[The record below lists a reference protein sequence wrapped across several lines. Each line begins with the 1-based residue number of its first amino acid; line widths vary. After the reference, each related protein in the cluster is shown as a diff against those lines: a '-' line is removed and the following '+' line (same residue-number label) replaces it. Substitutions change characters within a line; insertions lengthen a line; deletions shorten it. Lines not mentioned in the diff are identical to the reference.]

1 MMNALVDLLKGVA
14 PTLATALGGPLAGAA
29 VAFLSSKFG
38 VPADQVAQTVAGMTP
53 ADLVRMKELDY
64 EFEKFKL
71 ENAQALNLAQLEVN
85 KIEAASAS
93 FWVSGWRPAAGWVC
107 VSALALTYIP
117 KAFVLSAFWA
127 YQSYLILTNPAVNL
141 PTLAPF
147 PDLGVTDL
155 IGLLMALLGMAGLR
169 SFDKRANGG

>member
-1 MMNALVDLLKGVA
+1 MDGIADLLKSVA
-14 PTLATALGGPLAGAA
+14 PGIATALGGPLAGAA
-29 VAFLSSKFG
+29 VAFLSKKFG
-38 VPADQVAQTVAGMTP
+38 VPADQLAQTIAGMTP
-53 ADLVRMKELDY
+53 ADLVRMKELDND
-64 EFEKFKL
+64 FEKFKL
-71 ENAQALNLAQLEVN
+71 SNAQALNLAQIEVN
-85 KIEAASAS
+85 KTEAASAS

-107 VSALALTYIP
+107 VAALALTYIP

-127 YQSYLILTNPAVNL
+127 YQSYLILTNPAVIL

-169 SFDKRANGG
+169 SFDKRQSGG

>member
-1 MMNALVDLLKGVA
+1 MNAIAELLKSVA
-14 PTLATALGGPLAGAA
+14 PGIATALGGPLAGAA

-38 VPADQVAQTVAGMTP
+38 VPADQVAQAIAGMTP
-53 ADLVRMKELDY
+53 ADLLKMKELDY

-71 ENAQALNLAQLEVN
+71 SNAQALNLAQLKVN
-85 KIEAASAS
+85 EIEAASAS

-107 VSALALTYIP
+107 VVALALTYIP
-117 KAFVLSAFWA
+117 KAFVLSTFWA

-155 IGLLMALLGMAGLR
+155 IGLLLSLLGMAGLR
-169 SFDKRANGG
+169 SIDKAKATA